1 MTTRAQS
8 YTLLGVGTA
17 YTMLGVGLHLS
28 NRGKRLQPKYH
39 TNAADLASSLTSRRF
54 LVVVSTASLL
64 AVLAVVAGRSSAE
77 VLESGMQRS
86 WRALVRT
93 LGQQFVRDTALAGAV
108 TSCLSAAARVVRDEI
123 TEATWTTVEVKR
135 GSPQGRYVELWL
147 AQQPEFR
154 DSSYFLLSL
163 DAEEYYV
170 HSRAADEGGG
180 DGDEEKPDVAFTL
193 MPNARALQNDP
204 VRLNYRGAFLEVTT
218 RLCGR
223 NAAAPKHGGK
233 KIDRADNAPSS
244 KEECY
249 VISVWGR
256 DTSVLGDI
264 LSEGRALREEG
275 LKRQTGTMVYRLKTS
290 RSWHGKEVRPRS
302 IGSVVLP
309 EGEAER
315 LVADARRFV
324 GREQWYVDRGIPY
337 RRGYMFHGVPG
348 CGKSSL
354 VFALAA
360 ELRLPIYILSLSPR
374 QTVLD
379 DSSLAALLEDL
390 PHEPAHGMRRKEKSC
405 IVLLEDI
412 DSLFLAGA
420 SAAAAAAVEDSA
432 GAEGE
437 GGDEQE
443 RGGRSSSS
451 GGDDVRQDG
460 PGARPVGSAAGKA
473 GSDAMGALFGKP
485 SKAGRAGKGRPRDRY
500 LSGTLSYAGLL
511 NAIDGV
517 AAAEGRILIMT
528 TNHPELLDGAL
539 VRPGRID
546 RKVEFKHATRIQA
559 RQMFL
564 NFFTSEYVHSENG
577 SAVDGAVGTPTV
589 SAGRGT
595 TALDGRLHPEL
606 CKRADE
612 FSQRVRE
619 NEFTPADIQGWFTQ
633 TETSSEVL
641 LRQEEFMGPGYEQ
654 LPTPRITRQFSSGQ
668 RGPPTLASI
677 VTE

>member
-28 NRGKRLQPKYH
+28 SRGKRLQPKYH

-54 LVVVSTASLL
+54 LVVASTASLL

-77 VLESGMQRS
+77 LLESGMQRS

-108 TSCLSAAARVVRDEI
+108 TSCLSSAARVVRDEI
-123 TEATWTTVEVKR
+123 TEAAWTTVEVKR

-163 DAEEYYV
+163 DAEEYV
-170 HSRAADEGGG
+170 HRTADEGGG
-180 DGDEEKPDVAFTL
+180 DGDEQKPDVAFTL

-218 RLCGR
+218 RLSGR

-233 KIDRADNAPSS
+233 KTDRADNAPSS

-315 LVADARRFV
+315 LMADARRFV

-420 SAAAAAAVEDSA
+420 SAAAAAAVEDTA

-437 GGDEQE
+437 CGDEQE

-451 GGDDVRQDG
+451 SGDDVRQDG
-460 PGARPVGSAAGKA
+460 PGARPVGRGGGRGGGRGEGRGK
-473 GSDAMGALFGKP
+473 GK
-485 SKAGRAGKGRPRDRY
+485 GKGRPRDHY

-564 NFFTSEYVHSENG
+564 NFFASEYVHSESG
-577 SAVDGAVGTPTV
+577 STVDGAVGTPTV

-595 TALDGRLHPEL
+595 AALDGRLHPEL
-606 CKRADE
+606 CKKADE

-677 VTE
+677 VTEC